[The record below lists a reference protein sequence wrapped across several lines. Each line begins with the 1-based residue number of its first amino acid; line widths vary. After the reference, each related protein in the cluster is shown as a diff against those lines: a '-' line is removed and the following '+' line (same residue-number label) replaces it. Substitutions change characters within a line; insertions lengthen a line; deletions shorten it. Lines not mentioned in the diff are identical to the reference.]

1 MNVVFLAFAYS
12 FHITLDPF
20 LCFWT
25 IMIFASLFWY
35 GFLIFYI
42 GFKGGR
48 EIKTMT
54 KTFDKRQER
63 EQES

>member
-1 MNVVFLAFAYS
+1 MSHLFL
-12 FHITLDPF
+12 I
-20 LCFWT
+20 FWT
-25 IMIFASLFWY
+25 VMIFVSLFWY

-54 KTFDKRQER
+54 QTFDKRQES
-63 EQES
+63 EKEN